1 MYGLEMNNAGGGA
14 NMDSALNHVKT
25 LSAKAYSELFEG
37 RISRTTFLIRT
48 GVITASIWIAG
59 EPLQTILSTSTK
71 TIQDF
76 YLALGIAFFIA
87 CLLGFVSAYVKRLHD
102 FGLAGWWA
110 ILFVVALPVA
120 IATAGASYSSYRYEL
135 DYAASLSGFNDV
147 VSVLML
153 ALPILIALWRGDTG
167 DNKFGPVPRPV
178 EHLLGSKFNIFAIL
192 GAAVMVIPTSIYVGL
207 FQSGVWVGRG
217 NRYEAP
223 PLMESNV
230 PGVRFMQCWN
240 LRGVGAGSG
249 KGEGSGVY
257 RDGYSGNMF
266 DFIVTPSG
274 QIDIAMAGER
284 ASASYLDDGFRI
296 IPYGLETAIQESG
309 YINVRELDKFMLVAI
324 FDAGNKDSATNY
336 TTFAFARNKD
346 GLPDYNVVMTS
357 AISTSARL
365 MAWPK
370 LPAAKGRL
378 MVGDCMA
385 R

>member
-1 MYGLEMNNAGGGA
+1 
-14 NMDSALNHVKT
+14 MDSTLNQIKT
-25 LSAKAYSELFEG
+25 LGAKAYSGLFEG

-48 GVITASIWIAG
+48 GVIAASIWVVG
-59 EPLQTILSTSTK
+59 KPLQTILSTSSK

-76 YLALGIAFFIA
+76 YLGFGIAFFLA
-87 CLLGFVSAYVKRLHD
+87 CLLGFISAYVKRLHD
-102 FGLAGWWA
+102 FGLPGWWA
-110 ILFVVALPVA
+110 ILFLIGIPVA
-120 IATAGASYSSYRYEL
+120 IASAGTSYSSYRYEL

-147 VSVLML
+147 VSALMHS
-153 ALPILIALWRGDTG
+153 LPILIALWRGSKSE
-167 DNKFGPVPRPV
+167 NKFGPAPSPV
-178 EHLLGSKFNIFAIL
+178 EHLLSSKFTVFALL

-207 FQSGVWVGRG
+207 FQSGVWVGRD
-217 NRYEAP
+217 NKFEAP

-230 PGVRFMQCWN
+230 PGIRFMQCWN

-296 IPYGLETAIQESG
+296 IPYGLETAIQDSG

-324 FDAGNKDSATNY
+324 FDAGTKDSATNY

-346 GLPDYNVVMTS
+346 GVPDYNVVMTS
-357 AISTSARL
+357 AISTSPNL
-365 MAWPK
+365 TAWAK
-370 LPAAKGRL
+370 FPAAKGRL